1 MKTGSKL
8 KPYKLL
14 LTAQNPQNPQS
25 KLLDH
30 EIKVKQKPNK
40 QKSLQVAV
48 FNRSLQNPKT
58 PNPQN
63 PKKERDFSEI

>member
-14 LTAQNPQNPQS
+14 RAAQNPQNPQS

-30 EIKVKQKPNK
+30 EIKVKTKTDRTK
-40 QKSLQVAV
+40 IFTGCSLQQK
-48 FNRSLQNPKT
+48 LTKP
-58 PNPQN
+58 
-63 PKKERDFSEI
+63 